1 MRALMLVV
9 TMMIAGAAGPVSGAD
24 AQQLEENK
32 RIVRE
37 FYETAINRKDADGA
51 MKYLGSR
58 YIQHNQNAE
67 DGAEG
72 LRKFILFLRDR
83 HPQARSEIRR
93 IFAEGDFVILHVRA
107 VRDPGSRGM
116 AVIDIFRLEQGKIV
130 EHWDVHEDIV
140 ERPVNANG
148 MF

>member
-1 MRALMLVV
+1 MRAVMLAAA
-9 TMMIAGAAGPVSGAD
+9 MMIAGTATPAAGAD
-24 AQQLEENK
+24 ARQLEENK
-32 RIVRE
+32 RFVRE

-72 LRKFILFLRDR
+72 LKKVILFLREK
-83 HPQARSEIRR
+83 HPKAHSEVKR
-93 IFAEGDFVILHVRA
+93 IFAEGDYVILHVHA

-130 EHWDVHEDIV
+130 EHWDVHEDIS
-140 ERPVNANG
+140 ERPANANG